1 MDKLNVAIAD
11 DNEIM
16 LQMLDHIV
24 SSDEELQV
32 VGKAGDGEELIE
44 IIREKKPDVVLLDI
58 IMPKLDGLTVMDRV
72 NQDKDLKKPAFI
84 VISAVSQEK
93 MTEDVFDLGA
103 DYYILKPFD
112 NETVVNRIKKVH
124 ARSQR
129 SFTQARALNAQKKQE
144 SQKEYMERNLETD
157 VTNIIHEVGVPAH
170 IKGYQYLRDAIIMSV
185 LGYGDARIRSR
196 RFCTRRLPK
205 RHQTTPS
212 RVERAI
218 RHAIEVAW
226 SRGKMDTI
234 DELFGYT
241 VSNGKG
247 KPTNSEFIALIADKI
262 RLEYKN
268 RI

>member
-112 NETVVNRIKKVH
+112 NETVVNRIKKVQCAFPAVFH
-124 ARSQR
+124 TGTGTECTETSRKARR
-129 SFTQARALNAQKKQE
+129 SIW
-144 SQKEYMERNLETD
+144 S
-157 VTNIIHEVGVPAH
+157 
-170 IKGYQYLRDAIIMSV
+170 AIW
-185 LGYGDARIRSR
+185 RQTSR
-196 RFCTRRLPK
+196 TSSMR
-205 RHQTTPS
+205 
-212 RVERAI
+212 
-218 RHAIEVAW
+218 
-226 SRGKMDTI
+226 
-234 DELFGYT
+234 
-241 VSNGKG
+241 
-247 KPTNSEFIALIADKI
+247 
-262 RLEYKN
+262 
-268 RI
+268 